1 MEQKQSNK
9 HKWTTMDIVMVAV
22 IGVVFALLY
31 WTYNQFYA
39 FIWPFISASPVTI
52 QVFTGFW
59 FLAGIV
65 SASIIQK
72 PGAAFLGE
80 IIAAVI
86 SMLLGSMWGVWVLVS
101 GIVQGIATESVF
113 AAFKYR
119 KYNYPV
125 VVLAGIFTA
134 ILSFFFPESI
144 TEGFL
149 AYRVPIIIG
158 MLAVRIISGAA
169 LGGALGKAITDSVA
183 RTGIFRNFKI
193 GKSQKQ

>member
-1 MEQKQSNK
+1 MEQKLSNRY
-9 HKWTTMDIVMVAV
+9 KWTTLDIVMVAV

-31 WTYNQFYA
+31 WAYNQFYA
-39 FIWPFISASPVTI
+39 YLWPFISASPLTI
-52 QVFTGFW
+52 QIFTGFW

-80 IIAAVI
+80 FIAAII

-101 GIVQGIATESVF
+101 GVVQGAATEAVF
-113 AAFKYR
+113 AASRYKKF
-119 KYNYPV
+119 NYPIV
-125 VVLAGIFTA
+125 ILAGVFTA
-134 ILSFFFPESI
+134 LLSFFFPESF

-158 MLAVRIISGAA
+158 MLVIRLISGAV
-169 LGGALGKAITDSVA
+169 LGGVLGKAITDSVA

-193 GKSQKQ
+193 GKAKKQ